1 MPTQTVYMPRTPECW
16 ESCGACAQGEV
27 FILEILVVVGDRLGY
42 DETILTL
49 ETGKVALDIPSPLAG
64 RVTAVHVIP
73 GDRVAEGAPLLTLET
88 A

>member
-1 MPTQTVYMPRTPECW
+1 MATRIVSMPRTPECW

-27 FILEILVVVGDRLGY
+27 FILDIQVTVGDWLNY

-64 RVTAVHVIP
+64 RITALHVIP
-73 GDRVAEGAPLLTLET
+73 GDRIAEGAALLTLET
-88 A
+88 D